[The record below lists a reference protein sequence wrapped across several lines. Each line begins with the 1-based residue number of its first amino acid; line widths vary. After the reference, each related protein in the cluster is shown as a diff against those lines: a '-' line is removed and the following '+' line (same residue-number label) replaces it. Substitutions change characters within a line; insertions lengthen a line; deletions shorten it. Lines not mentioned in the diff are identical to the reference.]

1 MANKYVFTND
11 AAQIMKEQFINETRK
26 ALKEYDPDEADQ
38 TAFIASIGS
47 MMILLD
53 STIQALDKD
62 DDKDDQQ

>member
-26 ALKEYDPDEADQ
+26 ALKEYDPDEADP
-38 TAFIASIGS
+38 TAMIASIGS
-47 MMILLD
+47 MMSLLD